1 MTMTSALLDFG
12 FTTLEADYLAL
23 GHVLETEDDYHYT
36 DYRVDTNFDG
46 FTIIKAT
53 LAKGVKGALW
63 SFTEYDY

>member
-23 GHVLETEDDYHYT
+23 GHVLETEDDWHYT
-36 DYRVDTNFDG
+36 DYRVDTNLDG